1 VAEVD
6 GLGRLS
12 LAELANVE
20 VTSVSKSPEPLARAP
35 ASIYVIT
42 HEEIARS
49 GAATLFEVLRL
60 APNLLVSQLGAS
72 NYVASARDFGGNT
85 GAQNF
90 ANKLLIL
97 IDGRSVYSP
106 LFSGIYADAQ
116 DLNLEDVDRIEVIS
130 GPGAT
135 LWGANAMNGVINIV
149 TRPTY
154 LTDGSFVR
162 SGAGNQQQVLSARY
176 GGKIDES
183 RSYRFYAKGYHG
195 DAMELP
201 DGTSAHDG
209 WARIQGGF
217 RTDWAAERQNTTIQ
231 GDAYRATENQ
241 LGAGDVLISGANV
254 LARWQRHTDYSDLSL
269 QAYVDQTERFSPL
282 NSGAFVLQ
290 TYDIQLQQAISGSA
304 RHQFVWGAGGRINSY
319 SITNSPTLL
328 FLPPHR
334 SLTLANVFAQDTV
347 SLGESVKLTLGLKM
361 EDDPYS
367 GWTPL
372 PDARI
377 SWNATDKSDFWAAA
391 SGAVRSPTPFD
402 QDVAE
407 KLGTVL
413 FLQGQPLFRP
423 ERVAAYEAGYR
434 VQPADRFSLSVSGFY
449 NVYDDL
455 RTIEPASGTAFLP
468 LHWGNL
474 MKGDTFGVEAW
485 AKWQVMD
492 WWRLSP
498 GVTWLDKRLRFKN
511 GASMLLGL
519 PQAGDDPKAH
529 VSLNSS
535 MNVGAKVDF
544 DLSLRYVSPL
554 PNPEL
559 ASYYD
564 MSARI
569 AWRASKA
576 LELSVNGENL
586 LHARHQ
592 EYAGPAGEEIV
603 RSVMAEAQWKF

>member
-1 VAEVD
+1 
-6 GLGRLS
+6 
-12 LAELANVE
+12 
-20 VTSVSKSPEPLARAP
+20 
-35 ASIYVIT
+35 
-42 HEEIARS
+42 
-49 GAATLFEVLRL
+49 
-60 APNLLVSQLGAS
+60 
-72 NYVASARDFGGNT
+72 
-85 GAQNF
+85 
-90 ANKLLIL
+90 
-97 IDGRSVYSP
+97 
-106 LFSGIYADAQ
+106 
-116 DLNLEDVDRIEVIS
+116 
-130 GPGAT
+130 
-135 LWGANAMNGVINIV
+135 
-149 TRPTY
+149 
-154 LTDGSFVR
+154 
-162 SGAGNQQQVLSARY
+162 
-176 GGKIDES
+176 
-183 RSYRFYAKGYHG
+183 
-195 DAMELP
+195 
-201 DGTSAHDG
+201 
-209 WARIQGGF
+209 
-217 RTDWAAERQNTTIQ
+217 
-231 GDAYRATENQ
+231 
-241 LGAGDVLISGANV
+241 
-254 LARWQRHTDYSDLSL
+254 
-269 QAYVDQTERFSPL
+269 
-282 NSGAFVLQ
+282 
-290 TYDIQLQQAISGSA
+290 
-304 RHQFVWGAGGRINSY
+304 
-319 SITNSPTLL
+319 
-328 FLPPHR
+328 
-334 SLTLANVFAQDTV
+334 VFAQDTL

-402 QDVAE
+402 EDVAE

-455 RTIEPASGTAFLP
+455 RTIEPASGTVFLP

-474 MKGDTFGVEAW
+474 MHGNTFGVEAW
-485 AKWQVMD
+485 AKWQVAD
-492 WWRLSP
+492 WWRLAP
-498 GVTWLDKRLRFKN
+498 GVTWLDKRLGFKN
-511 GASMLLGL
+511 GASTLLGL

-535 MNVGAKVDF
+535 MSFGPKVDF
-544 DLSLRYVSPL
+544 DLSLRYMSPL

-576 LELSVNGENL
+576 LELSVSGENL

-603 RSVMAEAQWKF
+603 RSVMAEARWKF